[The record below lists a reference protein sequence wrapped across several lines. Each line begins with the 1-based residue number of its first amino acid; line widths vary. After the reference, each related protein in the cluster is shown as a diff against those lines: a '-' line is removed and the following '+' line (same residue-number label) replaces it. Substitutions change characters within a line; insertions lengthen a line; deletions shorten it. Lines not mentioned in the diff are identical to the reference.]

1 MTEAVREI
9 SFHLPMPPS
18 LWKLY
23 QGRGFTMRR
32 SKEYKDWIEEAG
44 WMLIAQRNRGGK
56 FRRFPGDVAVRVEA
70 YRGTNKG
77 RDIDNILKGILD
89 LPQSTG
95 TISNDKCVVDLH
107 ARWVDE
113 GVPCTVTVRDA
124 A

>member
-1 MTEAVREI
+1 MSEVLREI
-9 SFHLPMPPS
+9 TFDLPMPPS

-32 SKEYKDWIEEAG
+32 SVEYKTWIAEAG
-44 WMLIAQRNRGGK
+44 WMLISQRNRGGK
-56 FRRFPGDVAVRVEA
+56 FRRFAGDVAVTIQA
-70 YRGTNKG
+70 YRGANKG

-89 LPQSTG
+89 LLQSTG

-107 ARWVDE
+107 ARWVNE